1 MDKKDRLITFAQLS
15 PNNGDDSV
23 VDDGEITDVKL
34 RRMESMHIEER
45 LQKMRST
52 MILRQRDYDND
63 EG

>member
-1 MDKKDRLITFAQLS
+1 MITFAQLS

-23 VDDGEITDVKL
+23 NLIVDDGEITDVKH
-34 RRMESMHIEER
+34 RRLESVHIEER

-52 MILRQRDYDND
+52 MILRQKDYDDD